1 MYVKLSDLPVEP
13 EGMVQHRMLQV
24 MMAGNQEWI
33 MGQSREHL
41 KAWLAKA
48 EEQIDHALDQIH
60 NQEVQMRGEGHKLTL
75 EDQYLI
81 QQAQQ
86 DHQSVMMSE
95 FAEAPET
102 ISSLIS

>member
-1 MYVKLSDLPVEP
+1 MYVKLNDLPVEP

-33 MGQSREHL
+33 MAQSKEHL

-48 EEQIDHALDQIH
+48 EEKIDHALDQIRDH
-60 NQEVQMRGEGHKLTL
+60 EMQTRGLGRKLTM
-75 EDQYLI
+75 EDYYLI

-86 DHQSVMMSE
+86 AQQSMMMSE

-102 ISSLIS
+102 ISSLSS